1 MEKERL
7 VFVDNLRLFLI
18 ILVVLVHVSIIYGA
32 AGNYPVRDI
41 ATDSISPIVLTM
53 FNVLVQSFSMSLF
66 FFLSGYFVPQS
77 YDKKG
82 TRKFIKDRLIRLG
95 IPLLVYTTLFKV
107 ILDYLISNFINGNNA
122 GFFEMFAYDI
132 KHPGWMIGPLWFVEA
147 LLIFTLVYVIY
158 RTLTKNSPVKSYKFP
173 KNKSIILS
181 MVLMIPLVYL
191 VRIFISAG
199 VEIHVFQFGY
209 FIPYIFFFWLGLIA
223 YRSNWLEQLSNERA
237 RAWKINSLIL
247 ILILPV
253 VIFAGGTENLDLF
266 TGGLTFQSALY
277 STWETV
283 ACFSFIIGSISLFK
297 NRLNWQGRIL
307 RWAAPNF
314 YTVYIIHQF
323 VIVPLM
329 ILFLGVAIPSII
341 KWIFVAFLGILICFL
356 VSDLIRR
363 IPYTRRVLG

>member
-1 MEKERL
+1 MERERL
-7 VFVDNLRLFLI
+7 VFIDNLRLFLI

-32 AGNYPVRDI
+32 VGNYPVRESP
-41 ATDSISPIVLTM
+41 TDSISPIALTM
-53 FNVLVQSFSMSLF
+53 FNAIVQSFSMSLF
-66 FFLSGYFVPQS
+66 FFFAGYFVPQS

-95 IPLLVYTTLFKV
+95 IPLFVYTTLFKV
-107 ILDYLISNFINGNNA
+107 ILDYLISNFINGKNI
-122 GFFEMFAYDI
+122 GFFEMIVYDI

-147 LLIFTLVYVIY
+147 LLIFTFVYAIY
-158 RTLTKNSPVKSYKFP
+158 RNLARNSPVKSYKFP
-173 KNKSIILS
+173 TNKSIVLSIILI
-181 MVLMIPLVYL
+181 IPLVYF
-191 VRIFISAG
+191 VRIFIPAG

-209 FIPYIFFFWLGLIA
+209 FIPYIFFFWLGLVA
-223 YRSNWLEQLSNERA
+223 YRGDWLEQLTNERA
-237 RAWKINSLIL
+237 MVWKITSFIVIL
-247 ILILPV
+247 ALPV
-253 VIFAGGTENLDLF
+253 MMFVGGTESPDSYL
-266 TGGLTFQSALY
+266 GGLTFQSMLY

-283 ACFSFIIGSISLFK
+283 ACFSIIIGSIGFFK
-297 NRLNWQGRIL
+297 NRLNWQGKIL

-329 ILFLGVAIPSII
+329 ILFLGIAIPSII
-341 KWIFVAFLGILICFL
+341 KWVFVAILGILLCFV